1 MKTMY
6 NFKKKKRRKL
16 NYFGIDRTTLNGI
29 TVKNINTKV
38 LLSAIDS
45 YDRNTIRL
53 EYITA
58 ETPLQINKDNYIKSI
73 FINFNGAVVN
83 TKYTRIGFSGSYT
96 VDTKLQLQINSN
108 SYNLKPLTIEEY
120 RQRVTDIFTD
130 IEYIFGVEYDYSS
143 AVFTKIELNKTFT
156 IEKEF
161 KSYKTALNLLYSN
174 IPPNRFSSNE
184 LKLATWSSINSSQN
198 TISTETMQVKSKRRT
213 LKTYDKVKQLIDVLG
228 QNNIDEK
235 LLELNHKVM
244 RFEYTITDKD
254 ILKKYLTTNAV
265 FDEHITDKALKTLFD
280 ELIEKDI
287 LNPYYKWRKQNTQ
300 NLIDL
305 INDCKAVSQHWRLEL
320 IRRCRAYDNLHNIPL
335 LVDVNDLKGALLV
348 TEKSTRT
355 AIIKLNKFKALI
367 SREREFN
374 RTGNTALLTEV
385 INKLK
390 S

>member
-1 MKTMY
+1 MY
-6 NFKKKKRRKL
+6 NLKKKKRRKL

-53 EYITA
+53 EYTTA

-120 RQRVTDIFTD
+120 RQRVTNIFTD

-198 TISTETMQVKSKRRT
+198 IISTETKQVKSKRRT

-265 FDEHITDKALKTLFD
+265 FDEHITDKALKTLFN
-280 ELIEKDI
+280 EFIEKDI
-287 LNPYYKWRKQNTQ
+287 LNPYYKWREQNTQ

>member
-1 MKTMY
+1 MY

-53 EYITA
+53 EYTTA

-120 RQRVTDIFTD
+120 RQRVTNIFTD

-198 TISTETMQVKSKRRT
+198 IISTETKQVKSKRRT

-265 FDEHITDKALKTLFD
+265 FDEHITDKALKTLFN
-280 ELIEKDI
+280 EFIEKDI
-287 LNPYYKWRKQNTQ
+287 LNPYYKWREQNTQ

-305 INDCKAVSQHWRLEL
+305 INDCKAVGQHWRLEL

>member
-1 MKTMY
+1 MY
-6 NFKKKKRRKL
+6 NFKKKTRRKL

-38 LLSAIDS
+38 LLSAIDY
-45 YDRNTIRL
+45 YDRNTLRL
-53 EYITA
+53 EYTTA

-83 TKYTRIGFSGSYT
+83 TNYTRVGFSGSYT
-96 VDTKLQLQINSN
+96 VDTRLQLQINPN
-108 SYNLKPLTIEEY
+108 SYNLKPLTVEEY

-130 IEYIFGVEYDYSS
+130 IEYIFGIEYNYSS

-174 IPPNRFSSNE
+174 IPPNRFSNNE

-198 TISTETMQVKSKRRT
+198 TISTETTQVKSTRRT

-228 QNNIDEK
+228 QNNIDER

-244 RFEYTITDKD
+244 RFEYTITDKE
-254 ILKKYLTTNAV
+254 ILKKHLTTNAV

-335 LVDVNDLKGALLV
+335 LVDINDLKGALLV

-367 SREREFN
+367 GREREFN

>member
-1 MKTMY
+1 MY

-53 EYITA
+53 EYTTA

-73 FINFNGAVVN
+73 FINFNGAFITTN
-83 TKYTRIGFSGSYT
+83 YTRIGFSGSYT

-184 LKLATWSSINSSQN
+184 LKLASWSSINSSQN

-254 ILKKYLTTNAV
+254 ILKKYLATNAV
-265 FDEHITDKALKTLFD
+265 FDEHITDKALKTLFN
-280 ELIEKDI
+280 EFIEKDI
-287 LNPYYKWRKQNTQ
+287 LNSYHKWREQNTQ

-305 INDCKAVSQHWRLEL
+305 INDCKAVSQHWRWEL

>member
-1 MKTMY
+1 MY
-6 NFKKKKRRKL
+6 NFKKKTRRKL

-45 YDRNTIRL
+45 YDRNTINL
-53 EYITA
+53 EYTTA

-96 VDTKLQLQINSN
+96 VDTKLQLQINPN

-120 RQRVTDIFTD
+120 RQRVADIFTD
-130 IEYIFGVEYDYSS
+130 IEYIFGIEYNYSS

-174 IPPNRFSSNE
+174 IPPNRFSNNE
-184 LKLATWSSINSSQN
+184 LKLAEWSSINSSQN
-198 TISTETMQVKSKRRT
+198 TKNKETMQVKSKRRT
-213 LKTYDKVKQLIDVLG
+213 LKTYDKVKQLIDVFG
-228 QNNIDEK
+228 QNNIDK
-235 LLELNHKVM
+235 RLLELNHKVM
-244 RFEYTITDKD
+244 RFEYTITDKE

-280 ELIEKDI
+280 EFIEKDI

-367 SREREFN
+367 GREREFN

>member
-1 MKTMY
+1 MQY
-6 NFKKKKRRKL
+6 FKKKTRRKL

-53 EYITA
+53 EYTTA

-120 RQRVTDIFTD
+120 RQRVTNIFTD

-198 TISTETMQVKSKRRT
+198 IISTETKQVKSKRRT

-265 FDEHITDKALKTLFD
+265 FDEHITDKALKTLFN
-280 ELIEKDI
+280 EFIEKDI
-287 LNPYYKWRKQNTQ
+287 LNPYYKWREQNTQ

-335 LVDVNDLKGALLV
+335 LVDVNDLNGALLV

>member
-1 MKTMY
+1 MY
-6 NFKKKKRRKL
+6 NFKKKTRRKL

-45 YDRNTIRL
+45 YDRNSIRL
-53 EYITA
+53 EYTTA

-83 TKYTRIGFSGSYT
+83 TNYTRIGFSGSYT
-96 VDTKLQLQINSN
+96 VDTKLQLQINPN
-108 SYNLKPLTIEEY
+108 SYNLKPLTVEEY

-130 IEYIFGVEYDYSS
+130 IEYIFGIEYDYSS

-156 IEKEF
+156 IDKEF
-161 KSYKTALNLLYSN
+161 KSYKTVLNLLYSN
-174 IPPNRFSSNE
+174 IPPNRFSNDE

-198 TISTETMQVKSKRRT
+198 TISTETMQVKSTRRT

-228 QNNIDEK
+228 QNNIDER

-244 RFEYTITDKD
+244 RFEYTITDKE
-254 ILKKYLTTNAV
+254 ILKKHLTTNAV

-305 INDCKAVSQHWRLEL
+305 INDCKAVSQHWRLEF

-367 SREREFN
+367 GREREFN

>member
-1 MKTMY
+1 MY

-53 EYITA
+53 EYTTA

-108 SYNLKPLTIEEY
+108 SYNLKPLTIED
-120 RQRVTDIFTD
+120 RQRVTNIFTD

-198 TISTETMQVKSKRRT
+198 IISTETKQVKSKRRT

-265 FDEHITDKALKTLFD
+265 FDEHITDKALKTLFN
-280 ELIEKDI
+280 EFIEKDI
-287 LNPYYKWRKQNTQ
+287 LNPYYKWREQNTQ

>member
-1 MKTMY
+1 MY

-53 EYITA
+53 EYTTA

-120 RQRVTDIFTD
+120 RQRVTNIFTD

-184 LKLATWSSINSSQN
+184 IKLATWSSINSSQN
-198 TISTETMQVKSKRRT
+198 IISTETKQVKSKRRT

-265 FDEHITDKALKTLFD
+265 FDEHITDKALKTLFN
-280 ELIEKDI
+280 EFIEKDI
-287 LNPYYKWRKQNTQ
+287 LNPYYKWREQNTQ

>member
-1 MKTMY
+1 MY

-53 EYITA
+53 EYTTA

-108 SYNLKPLTIEEY
+108 SYNIKPLSIEEY

-374 RTGNTALLTEV
+374 RTGNTALLTEI

>member
-1 MKTMY
+1 MY
-6 NFKKKKRRKL
+6 NFKRKNRRKL

-38 LLSAIDS
+38 LLSAIDY
-45 YDRNTIRL
+45 YDRNTINL
-53 EYITA
+53 EYTTA
-58 ETPLQINKDNYIKSI
+58 KTPLQINKDNYIKSI

-83 TKYTRIGFSGSYT
+83 TNYTRKGFSDLYA
-96 VDTKLQLQINSN
+96 VDTKLQLQINPN
-108 SYNLKPLTIEEY
+108 SHNLKPLTIEEY

-130 IEYIFGVEYDYSS
+130 IEYIFGIEYNYSS

-174 IPPNRFSSNE
+174 IPPNRFSNNE

-198 TISTETMQVKSKRRT
+198 TISTETMQVKSTRRT

-228 QNNIDEK
+228 QNNIDER

-244 RFEYTITDKD
+244 RFEYTITDKE
-254 ILKKYLTTNAV
+254 ILKKHLTTNAV
-265 FDEHITDKALKTLFD
+265 FDEHITDKALRTLFD

-305 INDCKAVSQHWRLEL
+305 INNCKAVSQHWRLEL

-367 SREREFN
+367 GREREFN
-374 RTGNTALLTEV
+374 RTENTALLTEV

>member
-1 MKTMY
+1 MY

-53 EYITA
+53 EYTTA

-120 RQRVTDIFTD
+120 RQRVTNIFTD

-198 TISTETMQVKSKRRT
+198 IISTETKQVKSKRRT

-265 FDEHITDKALKTLFD
+265 FDEHITDKALKTLFN
-280 ELIEKDI
+280 EFIEKDI
-287 LNPYYKWRKQNTQ
+287 LNPYYKWREQNTQ

-320 IRRCRAYDNLHNIPL
+320 IRRCRAYNLHNIPL

>member
-53 EYITA
+53 EYTTA

-254 ILKKYLTTNAV
+254 ILKKHLTTNAV

-305 INDCKAVSQHWRLEL
+305 INNCKAVSQHWRLEL

-367 SREREFN
+367 GREREFN
-374 RTGNTALLTEV
+374 RTENTALLTEV

>member
-1 MKTMY
+1 MY
-6 NFKKKKRRKL
+6 NFKKKTRRKL
-16 NYFGIDRTTLNGI
+16 NYFGIDRTILNGI

-38 LLSAIDS
+38 LLSAIDY
-45 YDRNTIRL
+45 YDRNTISL
-53 EYITA
+53 EYTTA
-58 ETPLQINKDNYIKSI
+58 ETPLQISKDNYIKSI
-73 FINFNGAVVN
+73 SINFNGAVVN
-83 TKYTRIGFSGSYT
+83 TNYTRIGFSGSYI
-96 VDTKLQLQINSN
+96 VDTKLQLQINPN
-108 SYNLKPLTIEEY
+108 SYNLKPLTVEEY

-130 IEYIFGVEYDYSS
+130 IEYIFGIEYDYSG

-174 IPPNRFSSNE
+174 IPANRFSNDE
-184 LKLATWSSINSSQN
+184 LKLAEWSSISSSQN
-198 TISTETMQVKSKRRT
+198 TKNKETMQVKSKRRT
-213 LKTYDKVKQLIDVLG
+213 LKTYDKIKQLIDVLG
-228 QNNIDEK
+228 QNNIDER

-244 RFEYTITDKD
+244 RFEYTITDKE
-254 ILKKYLTTNAV
+254 ILKKHLTTNAV

-280 ELIEKDI
+280 EFIEKDI

-367 SREREFN
+367 GREREFN

>member
-1 MKTMY
+1 MY
-6 NFKKKKRRKL
+6 NFKKKTRRKL

-45 YDRNTIRL
+45 YDRNTINL
-53 EYITA
+53 EYTTA

-96 VDTKLQLQINSN
+96 VDTKLQLQINPN

-120 RQRVTDIFTD
+120 RQRVADIFTD
-130 IEYIFGVEYDYSS
+130 IEYIFGIEYNYSS

-174 IPPNRFSSNE
+174 IPPNRFSNNE
-184 LKLATWSSINSSQN
+184 LKLAEWSSINSSQN
-198 TISTETMQVKSKRRT
+198 TKNKETMQVKSKRRT
-213 LKTYDKVKQLIDVLG
+213 LKTYDKVKQLIDVFG
-228 QNNIDEK
+228 QNNIDK
-235 LLELNHKVM
+235 RLLELNHTVR
-244 RFEYTITDKD
+244 RFEYTITDKE

-280 ELIEKDI
+280 EFIEKDI

-367 SREREFN
+367 GREREFN

>member
-1 MKTMY
+1 MQY
-6 NFKKKKRRKL
+6 FKKKTRRKL

-53 EYITA
+53 EYTTA

-120 RQRVTDIFTD
+120 RQRVTNIFTD

-198 TISTETMQVKSKRRT
+198 IISTETKQVKSKRRT

-265 FDEHITDKALKTLFD
+265 FDEHITDKALKTLFN
-280 ELIEKDI
+280 EFIEKDI
-287 LNPYYKWRKQNTQ
+287 LNPYYKWREQNTQ

>member
-1 MKTMY
+1 MY

-38 LLSAIDS
+38 LLSAIDY
-45 YDRNTIRL
+45 YDRNTINL
-53 EYITA
+53 EYTTA
-58 ETPLQINKDNYIKSI
+58 KTPLQINKDNYIKSI

-254 ILKKYLTTNAV
+254 ILKKYLTTNAA
-265 FDEHITDKALKTLFD
+265 FDEHITDKALKTLFN
-280 ELIEKDI
+280 EFIEKDI
-287 LNPYYKWRKQNTQ
+287 LNSYYKWREQNTQ

-374 RTGNTALLTEV
+374 RTGNTALLTEI

>member
-1 MKTMY
+1 MY

-53 EYITA
+53 EYTTA

-120 RQRVTDIFTD
+120 RQRVTNIFTD

-198 TISTETMQVKSKRRT
+198 IISTETKQVKSKRRT

-265 FDEHITDKALKTLFD
+265 FDEHITDKALKTLFN
-280 ELIEKDI
+280 EFIEKDI
-287 LNPYYKWRKQNTQ
+287 LNPYYKWREQNTQ

>member
-53 EYITA
+53 EYTTA

>member
-1 MKTMY
+1 MY
-6 NFKKKKRRKL
+6 NFKKKTRRKL

-45 YDRNTIRL
+45 YDGNTLRL
-53 EYITA
+53 EYTTA

-83 TKYTRIGFSGSYT
+83 TNYTRVGFSGSYA
-96 VDTKLQLQINSN
+96 VDTKLQLQINPN
-108 SYNLKPLTIEEY
+108 SYNLKPLTVEEY

-130 IEYIFGVEYDYSS
+130 IEYIFGIEYDYSS

-161 KSYKTALNLLYSN
+161 KSYKTALNILYSN
-174 IPPNRFSSNE
+174 IPPNRFSNNE

-198 TISTETMQVKSKRRT
+198 TLSTETNQVKSKRRT

-228 QNNIDEK
+228 QNNIDER

-244 RFEYTITDKD
+244 RFEYTITDKE

-265 FDEHITDKALKTLFD
+265 FDEHITNNALRTLFD

-367 SREREFN
+367 GREREFN